1 MNFHNRLANPSYL
14 DPQRFLFD
22 KSGALLLNKDDFAP
36 SGSPERSPSKKSINN
51 CTNMLINV
59 KRLTDEYPPV
69 PKKNTKKQERAKDQE
84 DKLYELRDTADLV
97 EEALTKIIEPL
108 TAEPSQV
115 LNENP
120 NNNSNKK
127 QINPISVSEFTEIA
141 TRTFQLFRNSVVFAE
156 RYKKWTDLQNACK
169 HMLNCI
175 NSLIVVLPAIS
186 HNNAKVFSLDDL
198 WQVLAPIVY
207 IASESLIEM
216 LHFNGPVDQSNTADS
231 ANRWYTDAFVTRA
244 GCSLGQ
250 AKAIDDSSSI
260 DKRFVKDFV
269 FRSLQCLAA
278 CDKWEKLLSVAI
290 KFNILTGYKYADQ
303 LSPLIMNAQHQVD
316 KCLPHLEKPNACLEK
331 LRSQLEKNRT
341 TADLLAVS
349 FKLNRTSAKVKFYLF
364 DLYYF

>member
-1 MNFHNRLANPSYL
+1 
-14 DPQRFLFD
+14 
-22 KSGALLLNKDDFAP
+22 
-36 SGSPERSPSKKSINN
+36 
-51 CTNMLINV
+51 
-59 KRLTDEYPPV
+59 
-69 PKKNTKKQERAKDQE
+69 
-84 DKLYELRDTADLV
+84 
-97 EEALTKIIEPL
+97 
-108 TAEPSQV
+108 
-115 LNENP
+115 
-120 NNNSNKK
+120 
-127 QINPISVSEFTEIA
+127 
-141 TRTFQLFRNSVVFAE
+141 
-156 RYKKWTDLQNACK
+156 LQNACK

-216 LHFNGPVDQSNTADS
+216 LHFNGPVDQLNTTDS

-364 DLYYF
+364 DLYYFWQSWIFFKDKKASKVDLVHRHFRNNTYVHFKKFNCKKISELEQNAVK